1 MSGFTYLSPAGR
13 INKILGEILA
23 HAEPVEVLSLGCTM
37 QKVPKNKGATITY
50 RRYLPYGGATT
61 NANTIN
67 RWSVDHLAH
76 LVQEGVTP
84 SADTLTP
91 HDVSTSL
98 NQYAIVYSYTDKTAD
113 LYEDDIPEEAKTQC
127 GERAGLVREMVRYG
141 EMKACTNVI
150 YAGGTSRATVDEP
163 ISLALVRRMTKTL
176 KANHAK
182 MKSRILGPGPNYDT
196 AAVEAAYHVFAHT
209 DGDPDVRDLPDFTVI
224 SKYANRN
231 PISPYELGSCESFRF
246 ICSPELTP
254 YLAGGVAVASAP
266 GLVSVGAANID
277 VYPFIV
283 VGQDCTYDIGL
294 RGVDSMKVNHVP
306 HTQIEK
312 SDLLGQRGY
321 VTAQCWSAVLNVNN
335 GYMGVIEAGVTDV

>member
-1 MSGFTYLSPAGR
+1 MAQFAYSSPAGR
-13 INKILGEILA
+13 INEILGEILA

-37 QKVPKNKGATITY
+37 KKVPKNKGATITY

-67 RWSVDHLAH
+67 RWSVNHLTH

-84 SADTLTP
+84 PADTLTP

-98 NQYAIVYSYTDKTAD
+98 NQYAVVYCYTDKTAD
-113 LYEDDIPEEAKTQC
+113 LYEDDIPEEAKMQC
-127 GERAGLVREMVRYG
+127 GERSGLVREMVRYG

-150 YAGGTSRATVDEP
+150 YAGGTSRATVDEA
-163 ISLALVRRMTKTL
+163 ISLPVVRRMTKTL

-196 AAVEAAYHVFAHT
+196 AAIEAGYHVFVHT
-209 DGDPDVRDLPDFTVI
+209 NAEPDIRDLPDFTVVA
-224 SKYANRN
+224 KYANRS
-231 PISPYELGSCESFRF
+231 PISPYELGSCEGFRF
-246 ICSPELTP
+246 MTSPELAA
-254 YLAGGVAVASAP
+254 YADSGAAVGTT
-266 GLVSVGAANID
+266 GLVSTSASQID

-294 RGVDSMKVNHVP
+294 RGVDSMKVNHIP
-306 HTQIEK
+306 HTQTDKADI
-312 SDLLGQRGY
+312 LGQRGY

-335 GYMGVIEAGVTDV
+335 GWMGVIEAGVTNV